1 MATLVEILDISEND
15 NIVISYA
22 HTGKNKH
29 KEYINMHSLEFAQ
42 DYWKKILLTNEHG
55 RFTGATAIF

>member
-29 KEYINMHSLEFAQ
+29 KEYITYIRWSLPQ

-55 RFTGATAIF
+55 RRPGRR